1 MTGRHWKTHGAERWR
16 CGLSTGLTRLGVVGA
31 DAPDESDVLGGDAGT
46 AWLPAL
52 PGPVAL
58 MATPVPRNHGGRL
71 DQNQGRAPVPPDFR
85 ERDPERPFPG
95 LEPGPLLGSGVSR
108 ELLPKSEILEA
119 RERRDVRTARR
130 TQTRRDTR
138 RRMGPPSYPNPECS
152 RFPVRMRF
160 SRITGTIR

>member
-1 MTGRHWKTHGAERWR
+1 MKWLSASSRSVRLNR
-16 CGLSTGLTRLGVVGA
+16 SMCGVGHAQLQGQLLGDPVLTPLGVVGA

-52 PGPVAL
+52 PGPEAL

-85 ERDPERPFPG
+85 ERDPERPPPG

-108 ELLPKSEILEA
+108 ELLTKS
-119 RERRDVRTARR
+119 
-130 TQTRRDTR
+130 
-138 RRMGPPSYPNPECS
+138 
-152 RFPVRMRF
+152 
-160 SRITGTIR
+160 